1 MKKFLLSLAL
11 VLGMGSVASAAD
23 VTLPENGTDWSAYTW
38 TQSGDDFTATIQGY
52 QFTLRK
58 GDSQNALVS
67 PDKYSI
73 RVYQG
78 AELSI
83 TAPSGTTFK
92 TVTVTL
98 DKNSKATSASA
109 STGWTASAIA
119 SSKVTFTS
127 ETAQS
132 TITFKGDKQ
141 MRVATVTFSNEAGGG
156 DTPVDPGTSIANT
169 AETAYTVTKAL
180 EILAAG
186 KDLQTEVYIKGT
198 VKSVTEVST
207 QYGNATYVIT
217 DGTSD
222 LTVFRGYYLEGAK
235 FTSADQLTAGME
247 VILLG
252 KLTTYKDAPQ
262 VNTGSK
268 LIKAEGGTPIET
280 VEVADIAEFMELA
293 AGAKARITS
302 PVQAVWQHGT
312 SLYIR
317 DASGSTLVYGK
328 LNETYTNGMTIAAGI
343 EGTVSE
349 FNGLKQMVPAADT
362 FKAGVAGAAI
372 DPEII
377 QIEEVS
383 ADIAY
388 AYVEFKG
395 VTIAAVEGDTRNF
408 TMTDASGS
416 VTLHQQWTDIEIP
429 TGDNLTVTG
438 FIGLY
443 KGNAQVLAAKVT
455 SASGREVVAAPTFNP
470 AAGAVLSGTKVT
482 IATTTEGATI
492 YYTLDG
498 TQPTAASA
506 VYSEPIEI
514 TAATTVKALA
524 VKDGMDDS
532 EVATADYTIKEVGP
546 IVGNTAT
553 FNFSDPSTLDPA
565 YSKTDAVADGTTG
578 NLKIDLA
585 NGDIFTA
592 NGIVLNANASGNAAR
607 LYVQKPDTEN
617 EAWSFRFY
625 KNTVLTVSCQ
635 EAYKLVSISF
645 EPQTN
650 TYATALGKC
659 TFSAG
664 AFADN
669 VLTFDTAAGHEV
681 KSVTITNP
689 ASGGATIGLKTMT
702 VTFSTVN
709 AITDVE
715 IDENAPVEYYNL
727 QGVRINGELTPGLY
741 IRRQG
746 NAATKVIV
754 K

>member
-664 AFADN
+664 TFADN

-681 KSVTITNP
+681 KSVTITNL

>member
-156 DTPVDPGTSIANT
+156 DTPVDPANT

-664 AFADN
+664 TFADN

-681 KSVTITNP
+681 KSVTITNL